1 MHLATHAGATAAL
14 EDRRLCR
21 LDNPFPEGVGPSKGM
36 MEPNPTYITYTGP
49 SMNPILRTG
58 DLLEIVPYNGR
69 QIRCGDAILFFCPE
83 ENRNVVHRVVALEA
97 RGIKTMGDNNVHSDP
112 WIVTPGQ
119 VVGYVARAQ
128 RSRRWRRIP
137 SGYAGL
143 LAAYLVRTVRYTS
156 AQLSTLFR
164 PLFPLMIGSHL
175 GALLRRR
182 FLATRIIAFKHPQ
195 GTELQLLAGR
205 RVIGALPQGQSTWM
219 IRRPFRLFVDET
231 SLPTSK
237 NGITTK

>member
-1 MHLATHAGATAAL
+1 MHLAKHTGTITAL
-14 EDRRLCR
+14 EERRLYR
-21 LDNPFPEGVGPSKGM
+21 LDDPLLEGVDPSKGM
-36 MEPNPTYITYTGP
+36 MEQKFTYITYTGP

-58 DLLEIVPYNGR
+58 DLLEVVPYNGR

-137 SGYAGL
+137 SGCAGR
-143 LAAYLVRTVRYTS
+143 LAAHLVRTVLYTS
-156 AQLSTLFR
+156 TQLSTLFR
-164 PLFPLMIGSHL
+164 PLSPFRIGSRL
-175 GALLRRR
+175 GALVRRR
-182 FLATRIIAFKHPQ
+182 FLATRIIAFKHPG
-195 GTELQLLAGR
+195 GTELQLLVGR

>member
-1 MHLATHAGATAAL
+1 
-14 EDRRLCR
+14 
-21 LDNPFPEGVGPSKGM
+21 

-49 SMNPILRTG
+49 SMNPILKAG
-58 DLLEIVPYNGR
+58 DLLEVVPYNGR

-97 RGIKTMGDNNVHSDP
+97 WGIRTMGDNNVYSDP
-112 WIVTPGQ
+112 WIVTPEQ
-119 VVGYVARAQ
+119 VVGYVARVQ

-137 SGYAGL
+137 GGYAGR
-143 LAAYLVRTVRYTS
+143 LAAYLMRGLRYTS
-156 AQLSTLFR
+156 APLSTVFR
-164 PLFPLMIGSHL
+164 PLSPLTIGSRL
-175 GALLRRR
+175 GALLKRR
-182 FLATRIIAFKHPQ
+182 FLATRIIAFKHPE
-195 GTELQLLAGR
+195 GTELQLLVGR
-205 RVIGALPQGQSTWM
+205 RVIGALPPGQSTWM